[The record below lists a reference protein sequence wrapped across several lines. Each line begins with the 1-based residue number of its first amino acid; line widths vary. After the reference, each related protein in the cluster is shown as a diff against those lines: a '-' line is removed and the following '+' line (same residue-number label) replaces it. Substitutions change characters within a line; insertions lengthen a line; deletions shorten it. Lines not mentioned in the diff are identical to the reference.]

1 MSKISRQYFKSMPW
15 KAIVGALVTLS
26 VSVIKTPRQS
36 HLGERGFVSGSR
48 FRCTVIIVGGAGGG
62 ESRQQGLQ
70 RKQLVR
76 SHPLARSRAW

>member
-15 KAIVGALVTLS
+15 KAIVDALVTLG

-36 HLGERGFVSGSR
+36 HLGERGFVSG
-48 FRCTVIIVGGAGGG
+48 FRCTVITGGGTGDG